1 MPFSQEQDVHSHHVD
16 SALYYK
22 LQTTPQGKKKEI
34 KNIHIEK
41 EEIRPTLFTEDII
54 IYVEWNL
61 PRKKQKH

>member
-1 MPFSQEQDVHSHHVD
+1 MPFSQEQDVPSRHVD

-34 KNIHIEK
+34 KDIHIER

-61 PRKKQKH
+61 PGKKQKH

>member
-22 LQTTPQGKKKEI
+22 LQTTPQGKKEEI

-54 IYVEWNL
+54 IYVE
-61 PRKKQKH
+61 